1 MMRMSNLRVF
11 VYEYLSG
18 GGAGD
23 DLTADDRALLEQ
35 GRAMRDAIV
44 RDLARADGV
53 LVSRAATDASGDDP
67 PWRIRNVAPRARE
80 AAAEFLR
87 RQATEHDRV
96 WVVAPETDG
105 ILAGLRDCIADPQ
118 WIGCSLEAIR
128 IAGSKRATRECL
140 RRSGIAT
147 TREAVDCDPADV
159 RGRRVIV
166 KPDDGAGACETRVH
180 ATLAQALADRSRR
193 KPHARAFVAELWE
206 EGVPLSLSLLC
217 GARGEVD
224 LLSVNRQ
231 IIDVA
236 TDGAVRY
243 CGVAIDVH
251 DYDASADAFAAL
263 ARSVAQAMPGLRG
276 YVGIDLVL
284 RDDGRP
290 VVVEINPRVTCA
302 YAGLSAALGRNV
314 GSEVLRQHERML
326 AHA

>member
-1 MMRMSNLRVF
+1 MSSLRVF

-44 RDLARADGV
+44 RDLARVDGV
-53 LVSRAATDASGDDP
+53 LVTRAAVDARGDDP
-67 PWRIRNVAPRARE
+67 ARRVTNVAPATRE
-80 AAAEFLR
+80 TAAGFLR
-87 RQATEHDRV
+87 RQAAEHDRV

-105 ILAGLRDCIADPQ
+105 ILAGLRACITDRQ
-118 WIGCSLEAIR
+118 WIGCSLDAIR

-147 TREAVDCDPADV
+147 TRDAADCNPADA
-159 RGRRVIV
+159 RGQRVVV

-180 ATLAQALADRSRR
+180 ATLAKALADRARR
-193 KPHARAFVAELWE
+193 KLQERAFVAEFWE
-206 EGVPLSLSLLC
+206 EGAPLSLSLLC
-217 GARGEVD
+217 GARGDVD

-231 IIDVA
+231 IIHVA
-236 TDGAVRY
+236 ADGAVRY
-243 CGVAIDVH
+243 GGDAVGVH

-263 ARSVAQAMPGLRG
+263 ARAVADAMPGLRG

-284 RDDGRP
+284 GDDGRP

-302 YAGLSAALGRNV
+302 YADLSAALGRNV
-314 GSEVLRQHERML
+314 GSEVLRQHERVF